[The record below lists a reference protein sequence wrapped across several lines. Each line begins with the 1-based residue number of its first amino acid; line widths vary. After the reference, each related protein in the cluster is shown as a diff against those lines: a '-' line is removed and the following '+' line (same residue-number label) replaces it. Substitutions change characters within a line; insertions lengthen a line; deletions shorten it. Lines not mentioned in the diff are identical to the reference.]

1 MPIATLWHVTLRA
14 VQNWWK
20 DNCLRLA
27 ASLAYYTAL
36 SLAPLL
42 LLIVGVVGLVLDRQQ
57 VATQL
62 ATQLEGLMGQA
73 GRELVTSIL
82 TTTSPQGSLLA
93 TVVGLGTL
101 FIGATAVFGELQA
114 TMNLIWEVQPAPTS
128 GVWAGIWG
136 WLRERVFSLAIVF
149 ALAFLLLVSLVISA
163 ALAGATALFQG
174 PEQAV
179 LSRVLEV
186 AISLLVLTFVFALL
200 YKYVPDA
207 EIGWQDVWLGGL
219 ITAVLFTLG
228 KTAIGLY
235 LGRASVGSA
244 YGAAGSMVV
253 LLVWVYYSALIM
265 FFGAEFTHV
274 WATRHG
280 GVTPQSHAV
289 SGAAPQTKSEAATD
303 RPPRS

>member
-1 MPIATLWHVTLRA
+1 MPIATLWHVTVRA
-14 VQNWWK
+14 IQDWWK

-42 LLIVGVVGLVLDRQQ
+42 LLIVGVVGLVLDRGQ
-57 VATQL
+57 VTNQL
-62 ATQLEGLMGQA
+62 TTQLESLMGPA

-82 TTTSPQGSLLA
+82 AATSPQGGTIA
-93 TVVGLGTL
+93 TVIGLITL
-101 FIGATAVFGELQA
+101 FIGATAVFGELQS

-128 GVWAGIWG
+128 GVWAGIWAV
-136 WLRERVFSLAIVF
+136 LRDRIFSLTLVL

-163 ALAGATALFQG
+163 ALASAAALFHG
-174 PEQAV
+174 PEQAL
-179 LSRVLEV
+179 LSRILEIAV
-186 AISLLVLTFVFALL
+186 SLLVLTFVFTLL

-207 EIGWQDVWLGGL
+207 EIRWQDAWPGGL
-219 ITAVLFTLG
+219 LTAVLFTLG
-228 KTAIGLY
+228 KTAIGFY

-265 FFGAEFTHV
+265 FFGAEFTHA
-274 WATRHG
+274 WAVQHG
-280 GVTPQSHAV
+280 GVTPQPHAV
-289 SGAAPQTKSEAATD
+289 PGAAPQTKSEATD
-303 RPPRS
+303 DHTSGA

>member
-1 MPIATLWHVTLRA
+1 MPIATLWHMTLRA

-93 TVVGLGTL
+93 TVIGLVTL

-128 GVWAGIWG
+128 GVWAGIWA
-136 WLRERVFSLAIVF
+136 WLRERIFSLAIVF

-163 ALAGATALFQG
+163 ALAGAAALFQG

-179 LSRVLEV
+179 LSHVLEIAV
-186 AISLLVLTFVFALL
+186 SLLVLTFVFALL

-207 EIGWQDVWLGGL
+207 EIGWRDVWLGGL

-228 KTAIGLY
+228 KTAIGFY
-235 LGRASVGSA
+235 LGQASVGSA

-280 GVTPQSHAV
+280 DVTPQPHAV
-289 SGAAPQTKSEAATD
+289 PGAAPQTKSEAATD
-303 RPPRS
+303 RTPRA

>member
-1 MPIATLWHVTLRA
+1 MPTATLWHVTLRA
-14 VQNWWK
+14 VQDWWQ

-36 SLAPLL
+36 SLAPLI
-42 LLIVGVVGLVLDRQQ
+42 LLIVGVVALVLDRQA
-57 VATQL
+57 VANQL
-62 ATQLEGLMGQA
+62 TTQLEGLMGPA

-82 TTTSPQGSLLA
+82 TTTSPQGGAVA
-93 TVVGLGTL
+93 TIVGLVTL

-128 GVWAGIWG
+128 GVWAGIWA
-136 WLRERVFSLAIVF
+136 WLRARIFSLAIVF

-163 ALAGATALFQG
+163 ALAGAAALFQG

-179 LSRVLEV
+179 LSRVLEIAV
-186 AISLLVLTFVFALL
+186 SLLVLTFVFALL

-207 EIGWQDVWLGGL
+207 KIGWRNVWLGGL

-235 LGRASVGSA
+235 LGQASVGSA

-253 LLVWVYYSALIM
+253 LLVWVYYSALIL
-265 FFGAEFTHV
+265 FFGAEFTQA

-280 GVTPQSHAV
+280 GVTPQPHTIP
-289 SGAAPQTKSEAATD
+289 GAAPQTKSEAATD
-303 RPPRS
+303 RTPRS

>member
-1 MPIATLWHVTLRA
+1 MPLATLWHVTLRA

-42 LLIVGVVGLVLDRQQ
+42 LLLVGVVGLVLDRQQ

-93 TVVGLGTL
+93 TVIGLVTL

-128 GVWAGIWG
+128 GVWAGIWA
-136 WLRERVFSLAIVF
+136 WLRERIFSLAIVF

-163 ALAGATALFQG
+163 ALAGAAALFQG

-179 LSRVLEV
+179 LSHVLEIAV
-186 AISLLVLTFVFALL
+186 SLLVLTFVFALF

-207 EIGWQDVWLGGL
+207 EIGWRDVWLGGL

-228 KTAIGLY
+228 KTAIGFY
-235 LGRASVGSA
+235 LGQASVGSA

-280 GVTPQSHAV
+280 DVTPQPHAV
-289 SGAAPQTKSEAATD
+289 PGAAPQTKSEAATD
-303 RPPRS
+303 RTPRA

>member
-1 MPIATLWHVTLRA
+1 MPIATLWHATLRA
-14 VQNWWK
+14 LQDWWN

-36 SLAPLL
+36 SLAPLV
-42 LLIVGVVGLVLDRQQ
+42 LLIAGVIGLVLDRQQ

-82 TTTSPQGSLLA
+82 AATNPQGGTIATIIGLVTLL
-93 TVVGLGTL
+93 
-101 FIGATAVFGELQA
+101 IGATAVFGELQA
-114 TMNLIWEVQPAPTS
+114 TLNLIWEVQPAPTG
-128 GVWAGIWG
+128 GVWAGIWAL
-136 WLRERVFSLAIVF
+136 LRDRIFSLTLVL

-163 ALAGATALFQG
+163 ALAGATALFHG

-179 LSRVLEV
+179 LSRILEIV
-186 AISLLVLTFVFALL
+186 VSLLVLMFVFALL

-207 EIGWQDVWLGGL
+207 EIGWRDVWLGGL

-228 KTAIGLY
+228 KTAIGFY
-235 LGRASVGSA
+235 LGQASVGSA
-244 YGAAGSMVV
+244 YGAAGSLVV

-265 FFGAEFTHV
+265 FFGAEFTHA
-274 WATRHG
+274 WTTRHG
-280 GVTPQSHAV
+280 GVTPQPHAIP
-289 SGAAPQTKSEAATD
+289 GAAPQTKSEAAND
-303 RPPRS
+303 RTSEA

>member
-42 LLIVGVVGLVLDRQQ
+42 LLLVGVVGLVLDRRQ

-93 TVVGLGTL
+93 TVIGLGTL

-128 GVWAGIWG
+128 GVWAGIWA
-136 WLRERVFSLAIVF
+136 WLRERIFSLAIVF

-163 ALAGATALFQG
+163 ALAGAAALFQG

-179 LSRVLEV
+179 LSHVLEIAV
-186 AISLLVLTFVFALL
+186 SLLVLTFVFALL

-207 EIGWQDVWLGGL
+207 EIGWRDVWLGGL

-228 KTAIGLY
+228 KTAIGFY
-235 LGRASVGSA
+235 LGQASVGSA

-280 GVTPQSHAV
+280 DVTPQPHAV
-289 SGAAPQTKSEAATD
+289 PGAAPQTKSEAATD
-303 RPPRS
+303 RTPRA

>member
-14 VQNWWK
+14 VQDWWQ

-42 LLIVGVVGLVLDRQQ
+42 LLIVGVAGLVLDRGQ
-57 VATQL
+57 VAHQL
-62 ATQLEGLMGQA
+62 TTQLESLMGPA

-82 TTTSPQGSLLA
+82 ATTSPQVGTIA
-93 TVVGLGTL
+93 TVIGLITL
-101 FIGATAVFGELQA
+101 FIGATAVFGELQS
-114 TMNLIWEVQPAPTS
+114 TMNLIWEVQPTPTG
-128 GVWAGIWG
+128 GVWAGIWA
-136 WLRERVFSLAIVF
+136 WLRSRVFSLAIVF

-163 ALAGATALFQG
+163 ALASAAALFQG

-179 LSRVLEV
+179 LSRILEMAV
-186 AISLLVLTFVFALL
+186 SLLVLTVVFTLL

-207 EIGWQDVWLGGL
+207 DIRWQDTWPGGL
-219 ITAVLFTLG
+219 LTAGLFTLG
-228 KTAIGLY
+228 KTAIGFY

-265 FFGAEFTHV
+265 FFGAEFTHA
-274 WATRHG
+274 WALQHG
-280 GVTPQSHAV
+280 GVTPQPHAIP
-289 SGAAPQTKSEAATD
+289 GAAPQTKSEAADD
-303 RPPRS
+303 RTSGA